1 MAKFKYNTMLDVAF
15 SVEHSFPDAEALLD
29 SAQGRQMV
37 FAALLKRIA
46 FLVEEPN
53 EAAEA
58 FGICDTYD
66 IPKENV

>member
-1 MAKFKYNTMLDVAF
+1 MAKYKYNTMLDVAF
-15 SVEHSFPDAEALLD
+15 SVEHSFSNAESLLD

-37 FAALLKRIA
+37 LAAVLKRIA

-53 EAAEA
+53 EASEA

-66 IPKENV
+66 IPEEKS